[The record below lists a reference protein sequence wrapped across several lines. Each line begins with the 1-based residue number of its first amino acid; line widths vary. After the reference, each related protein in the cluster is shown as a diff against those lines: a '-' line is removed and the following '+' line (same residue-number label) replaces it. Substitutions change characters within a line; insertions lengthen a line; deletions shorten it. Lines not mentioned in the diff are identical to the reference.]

1 MEEKIED
8 MDFEDALNK
17 LEEINNKLERNKVPL
32 EEAIRLY
39 ELGMELVK
47 YCGDKLDEAEGE
59 IKKISLEG
67 EEEMIDE
74 FESDR

>member
-8 MDFEDALNK
+8 MDFEKALNK

-32 EEAIRLY
+32 EESIRLY

-47 YCGDKLDEAEGE
+47 YCGGKLNEAEGE
-59 IKKISLEG
+59 IKKISIKDGQEI
-67 EEEMIDE
+67 MDE
-74 FESDR
+74 LD